1 MTETQELLEIRSLAR
16 DFAAAELRPHVER
29 WDAQRA
35 IDEGVTAKL
44 AELGFFGMLIPESSG
59 GMGFELSTYLAAL
72 EELAW
77 GEAGVALLVA
87 QSVIA
92 ADVLVRFGAGARTD
106 VLAALAA
113 GEQLGCIALAEDDP
127 ANAARASASG
137 DVWTFSGTKRWVTN
151 APQAHIAIVEARAGD
166 AAALFALTRD
176 DGLEIGR
183 RADTMGLRSVPVVD
197 LVLDGVKAPASA
209 RLGWRGADARAAVDP
224 LGSLSAA
231 AIAVGVAQAALDHAV
246 QYANV
251 REQFGR
257 PIRSFEGIQYK
268 LAEMA
273 TRTVAARALV
283 ARAAALPDAP
293 AAAAMAKLAAGSC
306 AMHVTTE
313 AVQIFGGYGYMRDY
327 PVEKL
332 MRDAKA
338 MEMLHGT
345 SEQQRLRI
353 AEALYA
359 D

>member
-1 MTETQELLEIRSLAR
+1 MTEPQELLEIRSLAR
-16 DFAAAELRPHVER
+16 EFAAAELRPHVER
-29 WDAQRA
+29 WDAERTVDDDVA
-35 IDEGVTAKL
+35 GKI
-44 AELGFFGMLIPESSG
+44 AELGFFGMLVPESAG
-59 GMGFELSTYLAAL
+59 GMGFDPATYVAAL

-77 GEAGVALLVA
+77 GEAGIALLVA

-92 ADVLVRFGAGARTD
+92 ADLLSRYGGSAHAD
-106 VLAALAA
+106 VLAGLAA
-113 GEQLGCIALAEDDP
+113 GEQIGCIAFAEDDEAEP
-127 ANAARASASG
+127 ARASAADRG
-137 DVWTFSGTKRWVTN
+137 WTFSGRKRWVTN
-151 APQAHIAIVEARAGD
+151 ATKADIAIVQAHVD
-166 AAALFALTRD
+166 DDAALFVLP
-176 DGLEIGR
+176 
-183 RADTMGLRSVPVVD
+183 RADGFVVGDRAATMGLRTVPVVD
-197 LVLDGVKAPASA
+197 LLLDGVTAP
-209 RLGWRGADARAAVDP
+209 ADARLRWRGTDPRSAIDP
-224 LGSLSAA
+224 LGGLSAA

-257 PIRSFEGIQYK
+257 PIRSFEGIQHK

-273 TRTVAARALV
+273 TRTTAARALV
-283 ARAAALPDAP
+283 ARAAELHDDP
-293 AAAAMAKLAAGSC
+293 AAVAMAKLAAGSC
-306 AMHVTTE
+306 AMYVTTE

-345 SEQQRLRI
+345 NEQQRLRI